1 MTRGLDSL
9 LFLILIFFATCK
21 EENLIK
27 SGEEFRPFVSI
38 PNYGSIQENIQ
49 VLNEIDPQSYAVEN
63 LLSFRVKC
71 LSLSQYSVYDIKG
84 LGANSL
90 DQKIEEI
97 AHTREVRMDNGSSY
111 TILYNFCYDLKKT
124 DRCPEGGRQIAYLD
138 ENNKCQ
144 YIADGIDKGNSW
156 KFIPKSDSNSSNFT
170 EEHIEIEVN
179 KLENNNFKYLLYCD
193 PDGEKQD
200 HNVTNSIGFFN
211 DNGGMDI
218 TLNITS
224 KEACKKIDFYFIF
237 KFIQDYKILFVIILI
252 LFGLFNCV
260 FGKRFSKF
268 TAFILCIIIC
278 VVFILVLSQYVLP
291 SGCREWIIWVML
303 AVGVILGVTAGV
315 FAFKYHEGCMAF
327 LSGGIGG
334 LFLGQFLYTL
344 FGNRIPVNG
353 TVMNIVFI
361 VVAIGALIAVAF
373 FFKKF
378 IVIFATSLIGS
389 YCLIRGISIVA
400 GKFPDEFT
408 IIDLRTRGETE
419 QLKALLTWQ
428 VYVYLAAIG
437 VATIISMV
445 IQYKTYKED
454 PVKDSDYKDTNNLRT
469 AE

>member
-1 MTRGLDSL
+1 MTRGLESL

-49 VLNEIDPQSYAVEN
+49 VLNDLEPQSYAEESP
-63 LLSFRVKC
+63 LTFKIKC
-71 LSLSQYSVYDIKG
+71 MSLSQYSVYDIKG

-90 DQKIEEI
+90 NENIGET
-97 AHTREVRMDNGSSY
+97 AYTTEVNINNKPY

-124 DRCPEGGRQIAYLD
+124 DRCPEEGRQIAYLED
-138 ENNKCQ
+138 DKCH
-144 YIADGIDKGNSW
+144 YIGNGIDNGNTW
-156 KFIPKSDSNSSNFT
+156 QFIPKSNSSD
-170 EEHIEIEVN
+170 EHIEIEVN
-179 KLENNNFKYLLYCD
+179 KFENNSFTYLLYCD
-193 PDGEKQD
+193 PNGEKQK
-200 HNVTNSIGFFN
+200 HTVTNKEGFLN

-252 LFGLFNCV
+252 LFGLFNCI

-291 SGCREWIIWVML
+291 SGCSEWIIWVML

-334 LFLGQFLYTL
+334 FFLGQFLYNF
-344 FGNRIPVNG
+344 FGNRIPANG
-353 TVMNIVFI
+353 TVINIVFI
-361 VVAIGALIAVAF
+361 VVGIGALIAVAF

-454 PVKDSDYKDTNNLRT
+454 PVKDSDHQDANNLRT